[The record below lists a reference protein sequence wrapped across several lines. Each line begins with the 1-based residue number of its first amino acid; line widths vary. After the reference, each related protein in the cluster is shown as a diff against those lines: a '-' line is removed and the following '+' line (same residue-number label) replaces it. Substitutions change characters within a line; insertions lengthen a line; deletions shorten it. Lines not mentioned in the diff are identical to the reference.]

1 MQAINEAPR
10 CRKVSHLSSSHLV
23 WIRLTQ
29 KYLVLS
35 ERDLKSPAMRS
46 KLLSLHL
53 VLNVLHNHMALFVD
67 PHVAIVS
74 STSRD
79 RTPFL
84 TATKQ
89 YLCLALSRNAVSP
102 VIQVFELSCEI
113 FSRMLSGMRQKL
125 KKEIEVLLNE
135 IFLPILEMRT
145 STVRQKSLLLAA
157 FARLAQDP
165 QALVDI
171 YLNYDCD
178 RSSLDNIYERL
189 LNVVS
194 KLGTTHFAPT
204 NERPGPPVV
213 SALSTAASPFPLQAT
228 SLYDSSRFSDPHF
241 VGQPAEAHLKRQ
253 SLECLV
259 EVLKS
264 LVSWAGRGSV
274 PAAAAATAAA
284 GLVPSTSSTSL
295 SGSSRPSMSV
305 DDRRTSETD
314 LHSTSASAT
323 PTLNGNHANGDRRN
337 TSGTNTPDVVGGP
350 SDDPSRFENA
360 KQRKTTLL
368 EGIKKFNFKPK
379 RVKNFALVLL
389 GGFSS
394 ADRFTCEQGVAFL
407 IETGF
412 IRSKEPKDIARFLL
426 NADGLDK
433 AQIGEYL
440 GEG

>member
-1 MQAINEAPR
+1 
-10 CRKVSHLSSSHLV
+10 
-23 WIRLTQ
+23 
-29 KYLVLS
+29 
-35 ERDLKSPAMRS
+35 MRS

-53 VLNVLHNHMALFVD
+53 VLTVLHNHMALFVD

-194 KLGTTHFAPT
+194 KLGTTHFPPT
-204 NERPGPPVV
+204 NERPGPPVL
-213 SALSTAASPFPLQAT
+213 SALSTAASPFPLSAT
-228 SLYDSSRFSDPHF
+228 SLYESSRFSDPHF
-241 VGQPAEAHLKRQ
+241 AGQAPEAHLKRQ

-274 PAAAAATAAA
+274 PAAAAATAA

-295 SGSSRPSMSV
+295 NHVSSRPSMSV

-314 LHSTSASAT
+314 IHSASAASAA
-323 PTLNGNHANGDRRN
+323 NGNGNGDRRN
-337 TSGTNTPDVVGGP
+337 TSGANTPDVAP

-379 RVKNFALVLL
+379 RVGSRSHLAPSRTAQMLIFASSNAGCGVL
-389 GGFSS
+389 
-394 ADRFTCEQGVAFL
+394 DRNWLHPEQRAEGCRKVLAQRRRPRQGSDRRIPRRRVRVFPFVFGAV
-407 IETGF
+407 T
-412 IRSKEPKDIARFLL
+412 EPERI
-426 NADGLDK
+426 
-433 AQIGEYL
+433 
-440 GEG
+440 